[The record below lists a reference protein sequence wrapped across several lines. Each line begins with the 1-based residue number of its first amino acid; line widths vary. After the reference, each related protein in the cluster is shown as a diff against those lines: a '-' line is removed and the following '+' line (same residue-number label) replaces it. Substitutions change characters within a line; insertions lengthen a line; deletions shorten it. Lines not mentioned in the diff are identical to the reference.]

1 MALPS
6 RSIVAL
12 FLLLAASTTL
22 AQAQPNWVLYAPKG
36 PGFRV
41 ELPMQ
46 PKINSANIKPAIV
59 D

>member
-6 RSIVAL
+6 RGIVAL
-12 FLLLAASTTL
+12 FLLPAAPPPS